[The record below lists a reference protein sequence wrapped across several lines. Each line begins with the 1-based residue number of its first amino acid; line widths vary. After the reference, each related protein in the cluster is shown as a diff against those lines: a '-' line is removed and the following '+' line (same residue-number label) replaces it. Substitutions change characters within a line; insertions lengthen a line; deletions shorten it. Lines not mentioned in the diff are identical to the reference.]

1 MRIPAA
7 LSLCLVLLVSGTSI
21 GQELIT
27 VERPGD
33 SAPKVPPSTDVPVQ
47 ETESERAELKQA
59 EAKEEALKSLAGKE
73 GYTAIPL
80 PAFSYNRNEGYWAG
94 ALMPI
99 LKSNAKGEL
108 TDIYA
113 PQYLHNPSIG
123 ETFSVNYFGYPSDT
137 EQYSAV
143 ASYSTKIQRDIDL
156 NYKNVAAGG
165 GRYILA
171 VQATWFKNAFRR
183 FFGIGNQ
190 ASEHAETNYTSRETL
205 IQLTAG
211 INLSSDLALLWSER
225 YHDVRVEEGAVTSL
239 PQTKTLFPDL
249 IGLEGAQVFGH
260 KLAVR
265 YDTRDKQLVTTS
277 GTYVIGA
284 IELNQN
290 LERREPNR
298 WWRTTFD
305 ARQFIPHYNDR
316 MVFVARFL
324 ADAVNGKK
332 TPFYERPT
340 LGGETTLRAFGQNR
354 FVDDTLILVNFEER
368 VRFRRQNIFDH
379 ELDLEV
385 APFVDIGRVMG
396 HFSFGKLTNPQVNPG
411 VGFRVISQPNV
422 VGRLDIGYGKD
433 GANVFV
439 GLDYPF

>member
-1 MRIPAA
+1 MMIRVA
-7 LSLCLVLLVSGTSI
+7 LSLCALLLLPGISI
-21 GQELIT
+21 GQGLIT
-27 VERPGD
+27 VERPGEPA
-33 SAPKVPPSTDVPVQ
+33 SKVPPSTEVPVQ
-47 ETESERAELKQA
+47 ETERERAELKQA

-73 GYTAIPL
+73 GYTVIPL
-80 PAFSYNRNEGYWAG
+80 PAFSYNRNERYWVG

-108 TDIYA
+108 TDIVA

-123 ETFSVNYFGYPSDT
+123 ETFSLNYFGYPSDT

-143 ASYSTKIQRDIDL
+143 VSYSTKIQRDIDL

-171 VQATWFKNAFRR
+171 AQATWFKNAFRR
-183 FFGIGNQ
+183 FFGIGNH
-190 ASEHAETNYTSRETL
+190 ALESAETNYTSRETL

-211 INLSSDLALLWSER
+211 INLNQDLALLWSER

-239 PQTKTLFPDL
+239 PQTKALFPHL
-249 IGLEGAQVFGH
+249 TGLEGAQVFGH
-260 KLAVR
+260 KLAIR

-277 GTYVIGA
+277 GTYIIGS

-298 WWRTTFD
+298 WLRTTFD

-324 ADAVNGKK
+324 ADAVNGNK
-332 TPFYERPT
+332 TPFYEQPT

-354 FVDDTLILVNFEER
+354 FVDDTLLLVNFEER
-368 VRFRRQNIFDH
+368 FRFSHREIFEH

-396 HFSFGKLTNPQVNPG
+396 HFSFDKLSNPQINPG

>member
-211 INLSSDLALLWSER
+211 I
-225 YHDVRVEEGAVTSL
+225 
-239 PQTKTLFPDL
+239 
-249 IGLEGAQVFGH
+249 
-260 KLAVR
+260 
-265 YDTRDKQLVTTS
+265 
-277 GTYVIGA
+277 
-284 IELNQN
+284 
-290 LERREPNR
+290 
-298 WWRTTFD
+298 
-305 ARQFIPHYNDR
+305 
-316 MVFVARFL
+316 
-324 ADAVNGKK
+324 
-332 TPFYERPT
+332 
-340 LGGETTLRAFGQNR
+340 
-354 FVDDTLILVNFEER
+354 
-368 VRFRRQNIFDH
+368 
-379 ELDLEV
+379 
-385 APFVDIGRVMG
+385 
-396 HFSFGKLTNPQVNPG
+396 
-411 VGFRVISQPNV
+411 
-422 VGRLDIGYGKD
+422 
-433 GANVFV
+433 
-439 GLDYPF
+439 